1 MADSEQKSVTEVKSD
16 GVIDLTKSDT
26 SDKYQVQEQNQA
38 QNQTQSQAQTK
49 EADFNATEVKPTE
62 NEEVRS
68 FFHVTTRYKIIF
80 LCSLVLLLL
89 EGLLIYA
96 AVQGA
101 LKVPMWQVSVW
112 ALAAACSIYSIVR
125 KSLLGLF
132 LNIVLFFG
140 ISLLPVYSEMGERFK
155 PVIDL
160 FTGQ

>member
-1 MADSEQKSVTEVKSD
+1 MADSEQNSVTEVKSD
-16 GVIDLTKSDT
+16 GVIDLTKSDS
-26 SDKYQVQEQNQA
+26 SDKYQVQD
-38 QNQTQSQAQTK
+38 QSQNSESEQKSEPDRT
-49 EADFNATEVKPTE
+49 ADFSATEVKPAE

-68 FFHVTTRYKIIF
+68 FFHITTRYKIIF

-112 ALAAACSIYSIVR
+112 ALAGACSIYSIVR

-140 ISLLPVYSEMGERFK
+140 ISLLPVYSELGERFK

>member
-1 MADSEQKSVTEVKSD
+1 MADSEQNSVTEVKSD
-16 GVIDLTKSDT
+16 GVIDLTKSDS
-26 SDKYQVQEQNQA
+26 SDKYQVQD
-38 QNQTQSQAQTK
+38 QSQNSEAEQKSEPDRT
-49 EADFNATEVKPTE
+49 ADFSATEVKPAE

-68 FFHVTTRYKIIF
+68 FFHITTRYKIIF

-112 ALAAACSIYSIVR
+112 TLAGACSIYSIVR

-140 ISLLPVYSEMGERFK
+140 ISLLPVYSELGERFK